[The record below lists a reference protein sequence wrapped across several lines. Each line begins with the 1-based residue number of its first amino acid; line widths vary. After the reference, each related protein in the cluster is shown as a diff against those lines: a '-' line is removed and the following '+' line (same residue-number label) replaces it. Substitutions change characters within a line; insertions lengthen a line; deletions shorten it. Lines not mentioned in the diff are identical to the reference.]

1 MSGEITVPLLPCRS
15 IDEIADFYQMLGFER
30 TYWQTKPYP
39 CVGLR
44 REDFQLQ
51 FFGLDGFDP
60 EASYGS
66 CVVLVEDT
74 MALYEAFAAGM
85 RAVHGKV
92 LVAGIPRM
100 TRPRK
105 RKNTGNA
112 AGFSVVDPGGNWIRI
127 FHNTDAAGDITDEP
141 SSQLAKA
148 MQNAV
153 VLGDSKGDTGQAARV
168 LDSALNRHR
177 ASTPVTDLVE
187 ALVYGAELSMRLGD
201 RARAGVLLAEV
212 AAAELTDEQRD
223 SLSEAL
229 ANAANLEQARTAGD

>member
-60 EASYGS
+60 ETSYGS

-92 LVAGIPRM
+92 LVTGIPRM

-112 AGFSVVDPGGNWIRI
+112 TGFSVVDPGGNWIRI
-127 FHNTDAAGDITDEP
+127 FQNTDAGDTGTDEH

-148 MQNAV
+148 TRNAV
-153 VLGDSKGDTGQAARV
+153 VLGDSRGDTRQAARI
-168 LDSALNRHR
+168 LGSALNKHR
-177 ASTPVTDLVE
+177 GSAPVTELAE
-187 ALVYGAELSMRLGD
+187 ALVYAAELAMRLGEQ
-201 RARAGVLLAEV
+201 AHAGELLAEV
-212 AAAELTDEQRD
+212 AALKLTGEQRE

-229 ANAANLEQARTAGD
+229 ANAADLEQARTAGE